1 MSYKSIS
8 AIIVSLALCACAQI
22 PETAGDGTAASTFEG
37 TVDYETYFTPE
48 RLRLDFVLAGN
59 KEEENVY
66 LSELHKECE
75 WAGSPNGLISRMGYG
90 SYALEAFSG
99 DDLIYSTGFNS
110 LFDEWITTEQAK
122 HVSMA
127 QNQTLWMP
135 FPKAP
140 VHIVL
145 YKRERSTGKFVSF
158 FECDVD
164 PADRHIIPGPDN
176 DFTVTALMENGP
188 HAHKVDLAFSGE
200 GYTEEELPKLRAD
213 ATRFMEYLF
222 SMEPYAH
229 RRSDFNV
236 YLVES
241 VSADS
246 GVDIPNHGQWK
257 STVMDSNFDT
267 FYEDRYLTIQNHQKI
282 ASVYS
287 GTPFDAIFVIANDEK
302 YGGGGIYGSYAMG
315 TSDNRL
321 SNEVFIHEF
330 GHSFAGLGD
339 EYYDS
344 STAYQ
349 GFYPAGVEPW
359 EPNITTC
366 VDFDSKWK
374 DMIEEGTPVPT
385 PNDPEKYYGVV
396 GLFEG
401 AGYMSKGCW
410 RPYYE
415 CRMLNNTAPGFCPV
429 CQRAIEAMI
438 DFYVN

>member
-37 TVDYETYFTPE
+37 TVDYETYFTSE

-59 KEEENVY
+59 KEEENIY
-66 LSELHKECE
+66 LSELHRECE
-75 WAGSPNGLISRMGYG
+75 WAGSPNGLISKMGYG
-90 SYALEAFSG
+90 SYAIEAFSG
-99 DDLIYSTGFNS
+99 DNLIFSAGFNS
-110 LFDEWITTEQAK
+110 LFDEWVTTEQAK

-127 QNQTLWMP
+127 QNQTVWMP
-135 FPKAP
+135 FPRVP

-145 YKRERSTGKFVSF
+145 YKRARQSGRFVSF

-176 DFTVTALMENGP
+176 DFKVTALMENGP
-188 HAHKVDLAFSGE
+188 YASKVDLAFSGE

-213 ATRFMEYLF
+213 AARLMEYLF

-241 VSADS
+241 VSEDS

-257 STVMDSNFDT
+257 NTVMDSNFDT

-287 GTPFDAIFVIANDEK
+287 GTPFDVIFVIANDEK
-302 YGGGGIYGSYAMG
+302 YGGGGIYNFYCTVYNHGDYPDYVIVHEMG
-315 TSDNRL
+315 HL
-321 SNEVFIHEF
+321 I
-330 GHSFAGLGD
+330 GGLAD
-339 EYYDS
+339 EYYTSETSVMD
-344 STAYQ
+344 Y
-349 GFYPAGVEPW
+349 YPEGIEPVEP
-359 EPNITTC
+359 NLTTL

-374 DMIEEGTPVPT
+374 SMLETNVPVPT
-385 PNDPEKYYGVV
+385 PATSEYKERLGVYQGGGYV
-396 GLFEG
+396 AEG
-401 AGYMSKGCW
+401 VY
-410 RPYYE
+410 RPWQNCTMKDIIYDH
-415 CRMLNNTAPGFCPV
+415 FCPV
-429 CQRAIEAMI
+429 CTRTT
-438 DFYVN
+438 